1 KLGFK
6 HLPTYGVM
14 SEHSLKEIKDL
25 INLLIADDYLVAVG
39 GRYPVVKIRPRAKA
53 VLKNREKVMRRQL
66 PFKKEKTLTDTGLF
80 EELRRLRREIAGREK
95 VPPYIVFA
103 DSTLREMCELLPTS
117 KEAMLAVKGVGEVK
131 FERYGR

>member
-1 KLGFK
+1 
-6 HLPTYGVM
+6 
-14 SEHSLKEIKDL
+14 
-25 INLLIADDYLVAVG
+25 
-39 GRYPVVKIRPRAKA
+39 
-53 VLKNREKVMRRQL
+53 MRRQL

-131 FERYGR
+131 FERYGREFLELIKEFCENNRK